1 MEQLFQ
7 QIGDVFRNL
16 FNSEALM
23 LTLSQPEIT
32 LAAFIALNLIVFCE
46 TGLLVGFF
54 LPGDSLLVTVGIV
67 AVSVGWN
74 VPLLILTL
82 SLSAIVGD
90 SVGYY
95 IGIKSG
101 PRLFKREDSW
111 FFRKDYLLAAQ
122 RFYELHGG
130 KTIIAARFM
139 PIIRTFAP
147 VVAGIGRMDYRRFLM
162 FNVVGGIAWVT
173 SMILLGYFLPS
184 LVNPLLQP
192 IFGPEFRV
200 EKHLEKVIILVV
212 LLSISPAIYAGIKAW
227 LGSRKAAKA
236 ELEAVAS
243 SAGEV
248 GPPFAAGVDSAGK
261 PTVN

>member
-23 LTLSQPEIT
+23 HTLSQPEIT

-67 AVSVGWN
+67 AATVGWN

-82 SLSAIVGD
+82 SVSAIVGD

-101 PRLFKREDSW
+101 PRLFKREESW
-111 FFRKDYLLAAQ
+111 FFRKDHLIAAQ
-122 RFYELHGG
+122 RFYEQHGG

-162 FNVVGGIAWVT
+162 FNVVGGIAWVV
-173 SMILLGYFLPS
+173 SMILLGYYLPS

-192 IFGPEFRV
+192 VFGPEFRV
-200 EKHLEKVIILVV
+200 EKHLEKVIIIIV

-227 LGSRKAAKA
+227 LGSRKSVKA
-236 ELEAVAS
+236 EPETGTTPVEAVGS
-243 SAGEV
+243 PVPAGADV
-248 GPPFAAGVDSAGK
+248 VGK
-261 PTVN
+261 PAN